1 MKKLRKLSVL
11 AFLAVGFA
19 LVFGGCNSSVAE
31 IAVTGVTIDPAS
43 AEITVG
49 ETKQLV
55 ANVSPS
61 NATNKNVTWLSDNPS
76 VATVDKDGKVTGV
89 AVGITTITVVTD
101 DRSFPARC
109 VVGVI
114 GNQENQGNNNGGNGS
129 SGGQTGGNASGS
141 DSGNN
146 SGNNGSTGGNTGSSG
161 GQSSGNAG
169 SDRPGDSDSSGN
181 TGNPGTSSG
190 GQTGGNASG
199 SDSGNN
205 SGNNGSTGGNTGS
218 SGGQSSGNTG
228 SDMPGDS
235 GSSGNEGNTGDSGSS
250 GGQEETAKAGII
262 IGDTVY
268 KFADLE
274 ITEKYGNSSWI
285 KKNSDGTLTVTA
297 GSWDQFNIPL
307 PTAINIAGKK
317 VAITAKVASGYEQ
330 GDNKFKLIFAEN
342 DDKQSEITANKAA
355 DGGNNEGWC
364 DPLTTEFETYTG
376 SDIWT
381 AYQKDEAADLTN
393 IAAIIIDPQSGE
405 GDITIQSIEFV
416 D

>member
-1 MKKLRKLSVL
+1 MKKLRKLSAL

-109 VVGVI
+109 VVGVTD
-114 GNQENQGNNNGGNGS
+114 QGNSGSSGGNGDTTGPGGNGS
-129 SGGQTGGNASGS
+129 S
-141 DSGNN
+141 SGNN
-146 SGNNGSTGGNTGSSG
+146 SGNNGNTGGNTGSSG
-161 GQSSGNAG
+161 GQTSGNVG

-205 SGNNGSTGGNTGS
+205 SGNNGSTDGNTGS

-228 SDMPGDS
+228 SDRPGED
-235 GSSGNEGNTGDSGSS
+235 TDSS
-250 GGQEETAKAGII
+250 GGNGNSTGSGGEGSDNPNDNVNEIIVFDPENYDGHAGGKVVDGPDGAK
-262 IGDTVY
+262 Y
-268 KFADLE
+268 LE
-274 ITEKYGNSSWI
+274 ITVDGYGTVIEVNPVNLVGKTKFKCTMYVKEANADYNLTI
-285 KKNSDGTLTVTA
+285 KLADRYSADI
-297 GSWDQFNIPL
+297 SNIPMYGIVTT
-307 PTAINIAGKK
+307 PTAIEAG
-317 VAITAKVASGYEQ
+317 VAEKEDWNEVSETMTCTFIQPMVQDKNDGYKPTSGNTVYIGKITAE
-330 GDNKFKLIFAEN
+330 
-342 DDKQSEITANKAA
+342 
-355 DGGNNEGWC
+355 
-364 DPLTTEFETYTG
+364 
-376 SDIWT
+376 
-381 AYQKDEAADLTN
+381 
-393 IAAIIIDPQSGE
+393 
-405 GDITIQSIEFV
+405 
-416 D
+416 